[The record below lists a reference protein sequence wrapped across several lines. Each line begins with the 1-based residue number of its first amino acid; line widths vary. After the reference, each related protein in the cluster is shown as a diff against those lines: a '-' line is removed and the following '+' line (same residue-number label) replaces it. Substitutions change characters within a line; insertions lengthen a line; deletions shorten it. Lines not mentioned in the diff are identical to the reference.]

1 MNVRRYCVYGSATT
15 RQNICNGDSGGP
27 CSKNGLL
34 YGVASGGPTGC
45 PKNNPYGDFVRVFSV
60 CDWINSVLSS
70 ELTTEPPVVTSPDVT
85 SVTYV
90 NTTHLTTVTDVTT
103 VPDVTTV
110 TTSVTTVTASDDSSD
125 DSSDDI
131 SDDVSATVSPCG
143 KCNYFICK
151 Q

>member
-45 PKNNPYGDFVRVFSV
+45 PKNNPYGDFVRVFSA

-70 ELTTEPPVVTSPDVT
+70 EPTTEPPVVTSPDVT
-85 SVTYV
+85 SVV
-90 NTTHLTTVTDVTT
+90 NTNHVTTVTDVTT

-110 TTSVTTVTASDDSSD
+110 TASVTTVTASDDSSD
-125 DSSDDI
+125 DI
-131 SDDVSATVSPCG
+131 SDDPTTTVSPCG
-143 KCNYFICK
+143 KFNYFICK